1 MNYPKMAKFP
11 AEMAKF
17 PADDPRH
24 LAFQLRLRAVQRQQG
39 DLKRAW
45 EEIVK
50 QLKNAAD
57 DGKFEIKVSTIEVV
71 QHKGLFDEARRHGI
85 KVTGEESEEATLSF
99 EEPVE

>member
-1 MNYPKMAKFP
+1 MTTITDQLLAHVQ
-11 AEMAKF
+11 F

-57 DGKFEIKVSTIEVV
+57 DGKFEIKVSTIESWWEA
-71 QHKGLFDEARRHGI
+71 LRANRSARRG
-85 KVTGEESEEATLSF
+85 VEVAGREERGG
-99 EEPVE
+99 